1 MKKVNNLASPDPA
14 KMRSALITISPKKY
28 NMPQGQEV
36 EDLDRAKQDVLQRDE
51 VIDKHRLLI
60 REYQSVLE
68 VVKKAGGASKAFRK
82 VAESTD
88 QD

>member
-1 MKKVNNLASPDPA
+1 
-14 KMRSALITISPKKY
+14 
-28 NMPQGQEV
+28 V